1 MDIEINRK
9 LKDIRKQRAISKI
22 TSKNYEATFYNFDN
36 PSEEDLLKEDG
47 TMVLYSIMHHTFSTL
62 PKKSITQKVLLQ
74 KSTKDGIPMINLL
87 AQMAHSIPDLKR
99 NNPFKN
105 IPKEVL
111 TEELLSTRGAKG
123 ETVYHELADSK
134 LLNLLPKEL
143 ITRKSLLLDSKIH
156 GTVLHKVCMNEPHLI
171 PKDITIDD
179 LLVKDDVNFTPL
191 HCWACSNYWT
201 DIPERFLT
209 KDSIGV
215 RDMDGCSPF
224 DYILERFKAD
234 KSYGSWDHD
243 TKARTKVKTLL
254 NLLDGGQLNQLNSNS
269 EYTSNPTLKN
279 IINQEITK
287 RKVLEEL
294 AKKEQSIEI

>member
-9 LKDIRKQRAISKI
+9 LKDIRKQRSISKI

-36 PSEEDLLKEDG
+36 PSEENLLKEG
-47 TMVLYSIMHHTFSTL
+47 GAMVLYSIMHHTFSTL

-87 AQMAHSIPDLKR
+87 AQVAHSIPDLKR

-111 TEELLSTRGAKG
+111 TEELLSTRGDN
-123 ETVYHELADSK
+123 EESVYHELADSK
-134 LLNLLPKEL
+134 ILYLLPKEL
-143 ITRKSLLLDSKIH
+143 ITRKALLLNSKIH
-156 GTVLHKVCMNEPHLI
+156 GTVLHKVAMNEAHLI
-171 PKDITIDD
+171 PEDITLDD
-179 LLVKDDVNFTPL
+179 ILTKDNVNFTPL
-191 HCWACSNYWT
+191 HCWVCSNHWA

-209 KDSIGV
+209 KESIGV
-215 RDMDGCSPF
+215 RNMDGCSPF
-224 DYILERFKAD
+224 DYILERFKQD

-243 TKARTKVKTLL
+243 IKAKAKVKTLL
-254 NLLDGGQLNQLNSNS
+254 NLIDHRQLNHLSSNS
-269 EYTSNPTLKN
+269 EYTSNPTLK
-279 IINQEITK
+279 ILVNQEITK

-294 AKKEQSIEI
+294 SKNEQSIEI